1 MKVDDLR
8 RLPECRRT
16 RRRLQQFLDRD
27 PSAPLT
33 PAEEQEVQVHL
44 EICEKCQ
51 GLAADFTTLHTSLE
65 RLGAGLAPGQ
75 EVIDRVHGFLDSLVE
90 QEPTEPEPEPG
101 AGQPD
106 RG

>member
-27 PSAPLT
+27 PSAPLS
-33 PAEEQEVQVHL
+33 PAEEQEVQAHL

-51 GLAADFTTLHTSLE
+51 GLAADFTALHSSLG
-65 RLGAGLAPGQ
+65 RLGAGLAPEQ
-75 EVIDRVHGFLDSLVE
+75 EVIDRVHSFLDDLVDK
-90 QEPTEPEPEPG
+90 EPTDPK
-101 AGQPD
+101 
-106 RG
+106 